1 MKENQMKYI
10 YIMSQESN
18 TKIGITSNLDR
29 KMKLYEFYIP
39 YHELCF
45 SFPLTSSD
53 ALNIKSKVK
62 AFFKSSKMPG
72 NHDWFSVPSYVVVQ
86 KLKEIID
93 SFFDSKKI
101 DLSTFS
107 FPMPKNLKLS
117 KNKPSEQDRYS
128 IIESFAEFHNLG
140 IPEHLLVNNPNII
153 NIEDF
158 SLPVALSTDVIP
170 SSSIISACRRN
181 HFHLPY
187 LDHNYRFYRVLPLA
201 NGQLYA
207 FCTALATFPY
217 NKIDLEQA
225 NQDAYDYDL
234 HFITNEHLSTWNWY
248 GYQTYMHLFIKKNPI
263 TLDVWN
269 KSYRKWF
276 IDHADQLRS
285 DIISIFDD
293 FNINYHFS
301 IVHSLLT
308 DDINFPLDIQSFDDF
323 NIYTENWLGISY
335 SDQKEKLDA
344 IQKKLIELWQKSNI
358 KN

>member
-1 MKENQMKYI
+1 MKYI
-10 YIMSQESN
+10 YIISQESN

-53 ALNIKSKVK
+53 ALTIKSKVK

-117 KNKPSEQDRYS
+117 KTKPSEQDRYS

-153 NIEDF
+153 NREDF
-158 SLPVALSTDVIP
+158 SLPVSLSPNIIP
-170 SSSIISACRRN
+170 SSSIQTACRGNSFLR
-181 HFHLPY
+181 LY

-217 NKIDLEQA
+217 REIDLEQA
-225 NQDAYDYDL
+225 NQDASDYGL
-234 HFITNEHLSTWNWY
+234 HFITNDQLSTWNWY
-248 GYQTYMHLFIKKNPI
+248 GYNTYMYLFIKKNPI
-263 TLDVWN
+263 ILDVWN
-269 KSYRKWF
+269 KSYRKWY

-293 FNINYHFS
+293 FNINYQFD

-308 DDINFPLDIQSFDDF
+308 NDTHFPLDIQTFHDF
-323 NIYTENWLGISY
+323 NIYTENWLGITGS
-335 SDQKEKLDA
+335 QKNEKLDA
-344 IQKKLIELWQKSNI
+344 IQKKLIELWQKSKI